1 MLNFKIF
8 ILLLILF
15 FNGKIFAYGT
25 YSEGWANAKIL
36 QFESR
41 GLVFESYEGI
51 IELSTFSTD
60 EKCDEEKD
68 ECYTITKQKIPFSV
82 RPENGETVNLLM
94 KSLNQDLVINYR
106 IHRIESITLSSVTEV
121 IQALNPLTSIPAEL
135 ESDKLIVSKTGSKR
149 NFSVSGK
156 ILRLEYQ
163 GVIIGTFEGLYL
175 DEVRGRVHP
184 FSVTDEKMANY
195 AWITMKSSLKCN
207 LGISVAFATGF
218 RKSNYDLFEINYIAP
233 AGGVYK

>member
-15 FNGKIFAYGT
+15 FNGKIFAFGT
-25 YSEGWANAKIL
+25 YSEGWASAKII

-41 GLVFESYEGI
+41 GLIFESYEGLM
-51 IELSTFSTD
+51 ELSTFSSD

-82 RPENGETVNLLM
+82 RPENAETVNLLM
-94 KSLNQDLVINYR
+94 KSLNQDLVIKYR
-106 IHRIESITLSSVTEV
+106 IHRIEAIALSSETEV
-121 IQALNPLTSIPAEL
+121 IEALATVNSMPTEL
-135 ESDKLIVSKTGSKR
+135 ESDKLIVSKTGAKR

-163 GVIIGTFEGLYL
+163 GTMIGTYEGLYV
-175 DEVRGRVHP
+175 DELRGRVHP
-184 FSVTDEKMANY
+184 FSITDEKMANY
-195 AWITMKSSLKCN
+195 AWITMKSNMKSN

-218 RKSNYDLFEINYIAP
+218 RKSNYDLFEINYKAP

>member
-1 MLNFKIF
+1 MLNIKIL

-15 FNGKIFAYGT
+15 FNSKIFAFGT
-25 YSEGWANAKIL
+25 YSEGWASAKII

-41 GLVFESYEGI
+41 GLIFESYEGI
-51 IELSTFSTD
+51 MELSTFSSD

-68 ECYTITKQKIPFSV
+68 ECYTVTKQKIPFSV
-82 RPENGETVNLLM
+82 RPENAETVNLLM
-94 KSLNQDLVINYR
+94 KSLNQDLVLNYR
-106 IHRIESITLSSVTEV
+106 IHRFEAIALSSETEL
-121 IQALNPLTSIPAEL
+121 IQAIAPVNSMPTEL
-135 ESDKLIVSKTGSKR
+135 ESDKLIVSKTGAKR

-163 GVIIGTFEGLYL
+163 GTIIGTYEGLYL
-175 DEVRGRVHP
+175 DEVRARVHP
-184 FSVTDEKMANY
+184 FSITDEKMANY
-195 AWITMKSSLKCN
+195 AWNTMKSNMKSN

-218 RKSNYDLFEINYIAP
+218 RKSNYDLFEINYKAP